1 MLLAASAA
9 AMQVEHL
16 RCEYLENPLGIGKPC
31 PRLSWQLVSQLRG
44 ESQTAYRILAASNL
58 QLLQVDKD
66 DLWDSGKV
74 SSDQSIQS

>member
-9 AMQVEHL
+9 AMQVEYL
-16 RCEYLENPLGIGKPC
+16 RCEYLENLLGIGKPC
-31 PRLSWQLVSQLRG
+31 PRLSWQLVFTAPRG
-44 ESQTAYRILAASNL
+44 ESQTAYRILAALNL

-74 SSDQSIQS
+74 SSDQSIN